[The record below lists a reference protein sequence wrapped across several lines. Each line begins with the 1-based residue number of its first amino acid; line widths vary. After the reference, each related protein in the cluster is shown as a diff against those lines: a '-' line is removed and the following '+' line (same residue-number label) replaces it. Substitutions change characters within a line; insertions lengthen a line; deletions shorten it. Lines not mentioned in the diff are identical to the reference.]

1 MKYNNII
8 LIDDDEE
15 DHQIFLAALEQIS
28 NSVKYHFF
36 TDGRKAL
43 QDLISGNIQPQA
55 IFLDLNMP
63 LMSGHEFLAQI
74 KQIEKLQSIPIII
87 FTTSSDPSI
96 KEMSL
101 AMGAK
106 DFLTKPS
113 DFKDLIALLE
123 PLILK

>member
-1 MKYNNII
+1 MKYSNII

-28 NSVKYHFF
+28 TSVKYHFY

-43 QDLISGNIQPQA
+43 QDLSAGTIKTQV

-74 KQIEKLQSIPIII
+74 KQKEELKGIPIII
-87 FTTSSDPSI
+87 FTTSSAPSI
-96 KEMSL
+96 KEMTL
-101 AMGAK
+101 TMGAS

-113 DFKDLIALLE
+113 DFKDLIALLK
-123 PLILK
+123 PLIQE